1 MKQGLFMQTLHGLR
15 FLVAVLFLIS
25 AIFHFI
31 VAYSLFATEFAPS
44 IIDFVF
50 GVIYAFLGIGL
61 FFGKRLFFYFCL
73 IFALIDGVGGVSA
86 HIASQAIAPLIA
98 ASIDLVI
105 IILCIYLLIKKDKNG
120 KQFHV

>member
-1 MKQGLFMQTLHGLR
+1 MQTLKGLR
-15 FLVAVLFLIS
+15 FLAAALFLVS

-31 VAYSLFATEFAPS
+31 VGYSLFATELAPS

-50 GVIYAFLGIGL
+50 GAVYVVLGIGL
-61 FFGKRLFFYFCL
+61 FFGKRVFLYLCL

-105 IILCIYLLIKKDKNG
+105 IIICIYLLIKKSK
-120 KQFHV
+120 KQETRSRLD